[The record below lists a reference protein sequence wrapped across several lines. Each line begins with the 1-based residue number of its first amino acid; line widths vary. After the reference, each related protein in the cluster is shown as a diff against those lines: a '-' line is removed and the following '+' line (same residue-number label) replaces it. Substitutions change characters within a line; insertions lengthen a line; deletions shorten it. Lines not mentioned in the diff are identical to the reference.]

1 MPRKNLTAGIVA
13 NATAPRRSIQLR
25 DTQVHGLICRVR
37 SSGRKVFELIE
48 EKGGKRRQRTLGV
61 WPHMTVKMARELAL
75 KLLGE
80 ATAREAFPERVQGR
94 DTLRTFALKYFAGVN
109 LRAPQEAR
117 RVLDADWAELLD
129 KPLRDLDRGKIEE
142 IRSRWFRAGAA
153 AATVNR
159 KSTVLRGI
167 LSRAVEWG
175 NLLAHPMKG
184 IKPLHIADDARV
196 RTLSAEERGRL
207 YGVIDAGDCDPAFG
221 TAIYLLLNT
230 GARMGELRGLRPA
243 DVDLPNRMVSVRAT
257 TSKVAKSRHIPM
269 NSTLAERLETHPAW
283 ATPTRRQ
290 WNTIMKHARIAD
302 FTPHHSRHDFLSR
315 LANSGVP
322 VHVVAAI
329 AGHSSIVMTGR
340 YYLHMSDDAVRA
352 AVEKF

>member
-1 MPRKNLTAGIVA
+1 MPRVALTASRI
-13 NATAPRRSIQLR
+13 TAETVTDRTIELR
-25 DTQVHGLICRVR
+25 DTQVLGLLCRVR
-37 SSGRKVFELIE
+37 PSGRKVFELVSE
-48 EKGGKRRQRTLGV
+48 RGGMRWSRKLGV
-61 WPHMTVKMARELAL
+61 WPQMTVKMARELAL

-80 ATAREAFPERVQGR
+80 ATEREAFPGR
-94 DTLRTFALKYFAGVN
+94 TTGRQTLRAFALEYFAGVN

-129 KPLRDLDRGKIEE
+129 KPLRELRRGKIEE
-142 IRSRWFRAGAA
+142 IRSRWLRAGAA

-175 NLLAHPMKG
+175 KLHEHPMKG

-207 YGVIDAGDCDPAFG
+207 YGVIDAGDCDAEFG

-243 DVDLPNRMVSVRAT
+243 DVDLKNRMVSVRAT

-269 NSTLAERLETHPAW
+269 NSTLAERLETHPTW
-283 ATPTRRQ
+283 ATPTRKQ
-290 WNTIMKHARIAD
+290 WNTIMKHARIVD

-322 VHVVAAI
+322 VHIVAAI